1 MNDSISFVFMSPY
14 VIISVLLGY
23 FCLLLLISWITSRNA
38 GDSEYFLGNKKS
50 PWYAVAF
57 GMIGDSLSGV
67 TFISVPGTVG
77 TAQFSYM
84 QLVFGYLFGYI
95 VITQVLLPVYYK
107 LNLTSIYT
115 YLLQRF
121 GKFSEKTGS
130 FYFLL
135 SRTLGAAGRLFLA
148 INVIQLFVFT
158 PLGVPF
164 EVSVALV
171 IILMLF
177 YTYKGGIKTLVW
189 TDVLQSTVLLLGVV
203 LSIYAISSNMGLGWN
218 GIVKTVTESDYN
230 QIFFWDWKEKSFFPK
245 QFIGGMFIAIAM
257 TGLDQNMMQKNLSCP
272 NLKDAQ
278 KNIRWFSVVLIF
290 VNIFFLALGALIYA
304 YILKNGIAIPLT
316 ESGKPNTDHLFP
328 MLALNHLGV
337 FASVVFILG
346 LVAATFS
353 SADSVLTTLTTSF
366 YIDVLHVDE
375 NKNFSPKKRTHLRH
389 IIHIS
394 FAVLL
399 LLVILIFKWL
409 NQDAIINTVLT
420 IAGYTYGPLLGL
432 FAFGLLTKRMAK
444 DKAVPFI
451 CLIAPL
457 VCYILSMNSEIWLG
471 GYKFGHELLLL
482 NGILTFVG
490 LYFMSK
496 PGSAELTSN

>member
-1 MNDSISFVFMSPY
+1 MSPY
-14 VIISVLLGY
+14 VIISVLIGY

-38 GDSEYFLGNKKS
+38 GENAYFLGNKKS

-77 TAQFSYM
+77 SSQFSYM
-84 QLVFGYLFGYI
+84 QIVFGYFFGYI
-95 VITQVLLPVYYK
+95 VITQVLLPVYYR

-115 YLLQRF
+115 YLRQRF
-121 GKFSEKTGS
+121 GSWSEKTGS

-148 INVIQLFVFT
+148 ISVIQLFVFT

-171 IILMLF
+171 IVLMLV

-189 TDVLQSTVLLLGVV
+189 TDVLQSSVLLLGVI
-203 LSIYAISSNMGLGWN
+203 LSIAAISSHMELGLSGV
-218 GIVKTVTESDYN
+218 IKTVANSDFN
-230 QIFFWDWKEKSFFPK
+230 QLFFWDWREKNFFPK

-290 VNIFFLALGALIYA
+290 VNLFFLALGALLYA
-304 YILKNGIAIPLT
+304 YIQQTGIAIPTHEDGAL
-316 ESGKPNTDHLFP
+316 NTDHLFP
-328 MLALNHLGV
+328 MLALNHLGM

-366 YIDVLHVDE
+366 YIDVLHLDE
-375 NKNFSPKKRTHLRH
+375 NKNYTEKMRTRLRH
-389 IIHIS
+389 TIHIS
-394 FAVLL
+394 FAILL
-399 LLVILIFKWL
+399 LLVILVFQWL
-409 NQDAIINTVLT
+409 NEDAIINTVLT

-432 FAFGLLTKRMAK
+432 FAFGLLTKRVAQ
-444 DKAVPFI
+444 DKAVPII
-451 CLIAPL
+451 CLITPV
-457 VCYILSMNSEIWLG
+457 VCFILSTTSEEWLN

-482 NGILTFVG
+482 NGALTFAG
-490 LYFMSK
+490 LWFFSRTVTVETAK
-496 PGSAELTSN
+496 TFVSQV

>member
-1 MNDSISFVFMSPY
+1 MSPY
-14 VIISVLLGY
+14 IVIAVLLGY
-23 FCLLLLISWITSRNA
+23 FCLLLLISWVTARNA
-38 GDSEYFLGNKKS
+38 GQREYFIGNKQS

-77 TAQFSYM
+77 VAQFSYM
-84 QLVFGYLFGYI
+84 QLVLGYFFGYI
-95 VITQVLLPVYYK
+95 VITQLLLPVYYR

-115 YLLQRF
+115 YLSQRF
-121 GKFSEKTGS
+121 GRWSERTGS

-148 INVIQLFVFT
+148 IAVIQLFVFT

-171 IILMLF
+171 IILMLL

-189 TDVLQSTVLLLGVV
+189 TDVLQSSVLLLGVI
-203 LSIYAISSNMGLGWN
+203 LSIVAIASHMDLGISEMVTT
-218 GIVKTVTESDYN
+218 IVQSDYS
-230 QIFFWDWKEKSFFPK
+230 QVFFWDWKEKSFFPK

-272 NLKDAQ
+272 NLRDAQ
-278 KNIRWFSVVLIF
+278 KNIRWFSVVLIV
-290 VNIFFLALGALIYA
+290 VNLFFLALGALLYA
-304 YILKNGIAIPLT
+304 FIQQEGIALPLNAN
-316 ESGKPNTDHLFP
+316 GQPNTDHLFP
-328 MLALNHLGV
+328 MLALHHLGS
-337 FASVVFILG
+337 FASIVFILG

-366 YIDVLHVDE
+366 YIDVLHADE
-375 NKNFSPKKRTHLRH
+375 NPRYNEQQKTKIRH
-389 IIHIS
+389 VIHIA

-399 LLVILIFKWL
+399 LLVILVFKWL

-420 IAGYTYGPLLGL
+420 VAGYTYGPLLGL
-432 FAFGLLTKRMAK
+432 FAFGLLTKRSVV
-444 DKAVPFI
+444 DRAVPWI
-451 CLIAPL
+451 CIITPL
-457 VCYILSMNSEIWLG
+457 LCMLLSSYSRQWFN
-471 GYKFGHELLLL
+471 GYQFGHELLLL
-482 NGILTFVG
+482 NGALTYLG
-490 LYFMSK
+490 LYFFSQ
-496 PGSAELTSN
+496 PAASGDASITERLPQ

>member
-1 MNDSISFVFMSPY
+1 MSPY
-14 VIISVLLGY
+14 VVISVLVGY

-38 GDSEYFLGNKKS
+38 GQSEYFIGNKKS

-84 QLVFGYLFGYI
+84 QLVFGYFFGYI
-95 VITQVLLPVYYK
+95 VITQVLLPVYYR

-115 YLLQRF
+115 YLRQRF
-121 GKFSEKTGS
+121 GDWSEKTGS

-148 INVIQLFVFT
+148 VSVIQLFVFT

-164 EVSVALV
+164 EVSVA
-171 IILMLF
+171 IIIALMLV

-189 TDVLQSTVLLLGVV
+189 TDVLQSSVLLLGVI
-203 LSIYAISSNMGLGWN
+203 LSIVAICNNMNLDFAGMVN
-218 GIVKTVTESDYN
+218 TVKESDYN

-245 QFIGGMFIAIAM
+245 QFLGGMFIAIAM

-290 VNIFFLALGALIYA
+290 VNMFFLALGALIYS
-304 YILKNGIAIPLT
+304 YIQQNGIAIPLK
-316 ESGKPNTDHLFP
+316 ESGALNTDHLFP
-328 MLALNHLGV
+328 MLALNHLGM

-366 YIDVLHVDE
+366 YIDVLHAEE
-375 NKNFSPKKRTHLRH
+375 NPKYNEKKRTRLRH
-389 IIHIS
+389 IIHIA
-394 FAVLL
+394 FAVTL
-399 LLVILIFKWL
+399 LLVILIFEWL
-409 NQDAIINTVLT
+409 NKDAIIDTVLT
-420 IAGYTYGPLLGL
+420 VAGYTYGPLLGL
-432 FAFGLLTKRMAK
+432 FAFGLMTKRVAN
-444 DKAVPFI
+444 DRVVPII
-451 CLIAPL
+451 CLITPL
-457 VCYILSMNSEIWLG
+457 VCFILSTYSKQWMG
-471 GYKFGHELLLL
+471 GYSFGHELLLL
-482 NGILTFVG
+482 NGMLTFAG
-490 LYFMSK
+490 LWFYSEPAVTQTKEATMS
-496 PGSAELTSN
+496 

>member
-1 MNDSISFVFMSPY
+1 MSPY
-14 VIISVLLGY
+14 IVISVLVGY

-38 GDSEYFLGNKKS
+38 GQSEYFIGNKKS

-84 QLVFGYLFGYI
+84 QLVFGYFFGYI
-95 VITQVLLPVYYK
+95 VITQILLPVYYQ

-115 YLLQRF
+115 YLRQRF
-121 GKFSEKTGS
+121 GQWSEKTGS

-148 INVIQLFVFT
+148 VSVIQLFVFT

-164 EVSVALV
+164 EVSVAIV
-171 IILMLF
+171 IALMLI

-189 TDVLQSTVLLLGVV
+189 TDVLQSSVLLLGVI
-203 LSIYAISSNMGLGWN
+203 LSIVAICNNMNLDFAGMVN
-218 GIVKTVTESDYN
+218 TVKESDYN

-245 QFIGGMFIAIAM
+245 QFLGGMFIAIAM

-290 VNIFFLALGALIYA
+290 VNMFFLALGSLIYA
-304 YILKNGIAIPLT
+304 YIQQHGIPIPLNDA
-316 ESGKPNTDHLFP
+316 GLPNTDHLFP
-328 MLALNHLGV
+328 TLALHHLGT
-337 FASVVFILG
+337 FASIVFILG

-366 YIDVLHVDE
+366 YIDVLHAEE
-375 NKNFSPKKRTHLRH
+375 NAKFNEKKRTQLRH
-389 IIHIS
+389 IIHIA
-394 FAVLL
+394 FAVIL
-399 LLVILIFKWL
+399 LLVILIFEWL

-420 IAGYTYGPLLGL
+420 VAGYTYGPLLGL
-432 FAFGLLTKRMAK
+432 FAFGLLTKRVAN
-444 DKAVPFI
+444 DRAVPII
-451 CLIAPL
+451 CIITPIICF
-457 VCYILSMNSEIWLG
+457 VLSTYSKQWFG
-471 GYKFGHELLLL
+471 GYSFGHELLLL
-482 NGILTFVG
+482 NGILTFAG
-490 LYFMSK
+490 LWAYST
-496 PGSAELTSN
+496 PGINKQGKTAVS